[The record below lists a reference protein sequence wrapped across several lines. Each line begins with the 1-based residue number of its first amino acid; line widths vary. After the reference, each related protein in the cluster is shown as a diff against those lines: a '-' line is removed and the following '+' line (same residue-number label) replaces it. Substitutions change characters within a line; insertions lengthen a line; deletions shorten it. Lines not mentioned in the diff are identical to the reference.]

1 MRIPREFVD
10 LLYAFF
16 DVAHERGVLTSQQS
30 VFELRMAAG
39 RAAADAVAL
48 AAEHLEDPRPSDA
61 LERFATCFAAEA
73 MRDNVIELDQVGPM
87 SRLLDEMA
95 RAVIPGS
102 LPE

>member
-1 MRIPREFVD
+1 
-10 LLYAFF
+10 
-16 DVAHERGVLTSQQS
+16 
-30 VFELRMAAG
+30 
-39 RAAADAVAL
+39 
-48 AAEHLEDPRPSDA
+48 
-61 LERFATCFAAEA
+61 